1 MGRSLLPSVS
11 AHEAQHFAVS
21 HPSRL
26 PPCQLESWRHLP
38 VASDEI
44 PWRRAPALGGSHGRC
59 RAGTEKG
66 NASALAE
73 TAREAGITKTAL
85 ILVGQAVAH
94 RHYNRS
100 ELYHPAFTTGFREAK
115 Q

>member
-11 AHEAQHFAVS
+11 AHQAQHFAVS

-44 PWRRAPALGGSHGRC
+44 PWRFAPALGESQGRSPA
-59 RAGTEKG
+59 RMEKG
-66 NASALAE
+66 NAVPGFSAKAVDNLCTMWYIAN
-73 TAREAGITKTAL
+73 IDHKK
-85 ILVGQAVAH
+85 LV
-94 RHYNRS
+94 
-100 ELYHPAFTTGFREAK
+100 K
-115 Q
+115 

>member
-11 AHEAQHFAVS
+11 AHQAQHFAVS

-44 PWRRAPALGGSHGRC
+44 PWRRAPALGEAMGAAAPGR
-59 RAGTEKG
+59 R
-66 NASALAE
+66 
-73 TAREAGITKTAL
+73 REMLLPWRLFPDKNP
-85 ILVGQAVAH
+85 LVFWG
-94 RHYNRS
+94 
-100 ELYHPAFTTGFREAK
+100 EM
-115 Q
+115 

>member
-11 AHEAQHFAVS
+11 AHQAQHFAVS

-26 PPCQLESWRHLP
+26 PPCQLVSWRQLP

-66 NASALAE
+66 NASALAFVS
-73 TAREAGITKTAL
+73 GQKPSC
-85 ILVGQAVAH
+85 ILGRNVIEFKMGED
-94 RHYNRS
+94 R
-100 ELYHPAFTTGFREAK
+100 
-115 Q
+115 